1 MLKTK
6 FKRGATSIYVVVI
19 STLLFSVITVS
30 FVRIII
36 NEINRT
42 TSDEL
47 AQSAY
52 DSALAGVED
61 AKTALKKYY
70 ECSSSTTDE
79 CNRIKSR
86 IEEGFRT
93 VDLNPDEQGYGYC
106 DAVSQALGHDEGEV
120 IIQEKSSSSSDN
132 ENNLVQAYTCVIID
146 DTLADYRSTLN
157 SANSIR
163 VIPLKTE
170 DVAAIKG
177 LRISWYTE
185 DDGTAFSNLNYSNQN
200 SFNKLSE
207 GTPVPPTLSA
217 QIIQTAN
224 NYTLDSFDNSD
235 SNGNTN
241 RGTVILV
248 PTKNDANAKTHI
260 DASILADSNN
270 HDLSRTTTNQP
281 QKIACQENEFACSV
295 SVSLPEPIGGARN
308 GDTFFLVLSLPY
320 GQPTTTFSVQLCKDS
335 GGTCEGENTIA
346 EFKGAQI
353 SVDSTGRANDMYSRV
368 EARIEFSD
376 VFFPYP
382 EFAIQA
388 IGSGDDA
395 IKKNFYVTEN
405 CIKSNGES
413 CVDTGDAK

>member
-1 MLKTK
+1 M
-6 FKRGATSIYVVVI
+6 R
-19 STLLFSVITVS
+19 
-30 FVRIII
+30 
-36 NEINRT
+36 
-42 TSDEL
+42 
-47 AQSAY
+47 
-52 DSALAGVED
+52 
-61 AKTALKKYY
+61 
-70 ECSSSTTDE
+70 
-79 CNRIKSR
+79 
-86 IEEGFRT
+86 
-93 VDLNPDEQGYGYC
+93 
-106 DAVSQALGHDEGEV
+106 AVALGLKG
-120 IIQEKSSSSSDN
+120 SDGN
-132 ENNLVQAYTCVIID
+132 IL
-146 DTLADYRSTLN
+146 
-157 SANSIR
+157 SI
-163 VIPLKTE
+163 
-170 DVAAIKG
+170 
-177 LRISWYTE
+177 S
-185 DDGTAFSNLNYSNQN
+185 
-200 SFNKLSE
+200 
-207 GTPVPPTLSA
+207 
-217 QIIQTAN
+217 
-224 NYTLDSFDNSD
+224 
-235 SNGNTN
+235 
-241 RGTVILV
+241 
-248 PTKNDANAKTHI
+248 TKNDANAKTHI

-295 SVSLPEPIGGARN
+295 SVSLPEPIGGTRN

-335 GGTCEGENTIA
+335 GGTCEGENAIA